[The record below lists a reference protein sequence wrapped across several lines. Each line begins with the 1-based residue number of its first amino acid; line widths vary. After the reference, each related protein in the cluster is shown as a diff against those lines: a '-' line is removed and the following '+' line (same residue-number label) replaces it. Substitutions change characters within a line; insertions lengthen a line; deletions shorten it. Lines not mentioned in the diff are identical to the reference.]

1 MDDGKGDVGG
11 CTTARRL
18 ARRRRPTRAPGGV
31 LNPADAPAAV
41 QSDAGVSLAGV
52 SLSSSLGVSA
62 GGVGS
67 AAVSS
72 VGSVETRRGSASVA
86 AGFRRDA
93 RGTSG
98 AAPTRGSAREA
109 RGGP

>member
-1 MDDGKGDVGG
+1 MYH
-11 CTTARRL
+11 RL
-18 ARRRRPTRAPGGV
+18 AASRGVVSAHARAGGV

-72 VGSVETRRGSASVA
+72 VGSVERRRGSASVA
-86 AGFRRDA
+86 AGFAATRREPGARRRPRARRGRA
-93 RGTSG
+93 RG
-98 AAPTRGSAREA
+98 A
-109 RGGP
+109 